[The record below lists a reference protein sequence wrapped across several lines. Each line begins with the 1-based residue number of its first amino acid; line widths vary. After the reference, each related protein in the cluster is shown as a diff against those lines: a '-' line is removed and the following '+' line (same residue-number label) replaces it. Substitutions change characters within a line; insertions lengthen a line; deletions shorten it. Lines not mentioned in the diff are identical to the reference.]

1 MRKYMN
7 IEKDVLDLSLQW
19 ISYGDLKLTE
29 EAYEQL
35 RQYMIE
41 MGLSN
46 NPPSFQDFVDNSFID
61 QVKG

>member
-46 NPPSFQDFVDNSFID
+46 NPPSFQDS
-61 QVKG
+61 